1 MGPLV
6 MRLPKVLYGTCS
18 LYIIMFNI
26 YLSKRWVD
34 VWNSDY
40 SRHMPY
46 SFRKSQALITLPRFG
61 AADILERSGSELGLM
76 LEMTTI
82 GR

>member
-1 MGPLV
+1 VGPLV

-18 LYIIMFNI
+18 LYIMFNI

-34 VWNSDY
+34 VWNSDLY

-46 SFRKSQALITLPRFG
+46 SFRKSQALITLPR
-61 AADILERSGSELGLM
+61 LGLQIYWRD
-76 LEMTTI
+76 LDPS
-82 GR
+82 